1 MRNTFHTC
9 LTRNLFICRMFIS
22 VSNLSCGNHYFISEK
37 KKNDLKHVKKKN
49 IYIHEKRKDNEK
61 KKKYNMW
68 KSRDRERLHIYIF
81 RLQRRREKK
90 KKRYTFFTVKE
101 KTDDPFFFLDLGLM
115 IQIGNCERDILIYP
129 CLLFFCWIYPLF
141 FYIIFSLLFS
151 FEFCGGLCCKYR
163 CLPIYVYTY
172 IYTHSVC
179 IYIEFISPGR
189 RGAGLLSRT
198 VHVKRV

>member
-1 MRNTFHTC
+1 MKK
-9 LTRNLFICRMFIS
+9 
-22 VSNLSCGNHYFISEK
+22 EK
-37 KKNDLKHVKKKN
+37 
-49 IYIHEKRKDNEK
+49 ITKR
-61 KKKYNMW
+61 KKKYNKW
-68 KSRDRERLHIYIF
+68 KSRDRERLHIYIYIF

-90 KKRYTFFTVKE
+90 KKGTHFLQWMKE

-179 IYIEFISPGR
+179 IYMNSFLRTTRGR
-189 RGAGLLSRT
+189 SAFS
-198 VHVKRV
+198 

>member
-68 KSRDRERLHIYIF
+68 KSRDRERLHIYIYF
-81 RLQRRREKK
+81 DCNDVEKK
-90 KKRYTFFTVKE
+90 KKRYTFFTVNE
-101 KTDDPFFFLDLGLM
+101 REDRWSILFLRPRINDTDWELRKGHSHIPMLVIFLLDLSTVFLHYFFPLIFFWILWGLV
-115 IQIGNCERDILIYP
+115 L
-129 CLLFFCWIYPLF
+129 
-141 FYIIFSLLFS
+141 
-151 FEFCGGLCCKYR
+151 
-163 CLPIYVYTY
+163 
-172 IYTHSVC
+172 
-179 IYIEFISPGR
+179 
-189 RGAGLLSRT
+189 
-198 VHVKRV
+198 